1 MNMTRLFAIVFLTT
15 SFTAANVGKTNAGA
29 VFKEIDDQ
37 GNVTFTDRPSES
49 GHSTKIEIGPVN
61 TQKAMVPPAPPKKPE
76 KSDDEPEEVNY
87 SSARITQPTDDSTV
101 PPGQLN
107 VVVQIALRPQ
117 LQAGHLVRL
126 YHNGRRHGKPTSAT
140 SFSLTNLIRGEHQV
154 RAEVIGTNGKIK
166 SKTQTVIFFVKRYV
180 PRN

>member
-15 SFTAANVGKTNAGA
+15 SLTAAYVGKISAGT

-49 GHSTKIEIGPVN
+49 GKSTKVEIGPVN
-61 TQKAMVPPAPPKKPE
+61 TQKAVTPPEPPEQAEKPE
-76 KSDDEPEEVNY
+76 DGSEEVNY
-87 SSARITQPTDDSTV
+87 SSARITQPTDNSTV

-126 YHNGRRHGKPTSAT
+126 YHNGRRHGAPSSAT
-140 SFSLTNLIRGEHQV
+140 GFSLTNLIRGEHQV

-166 SKTQTVIFFVKRYV
+166 TKTQVVTFFVKRYK
-180 PRN
+180 PGN